1 MDNQLSISPVI
12 QRESTVTQV
21 TPVAQGLRGMHE
33 YRLAFPAHSRA
44 VAFCTPELTEQQ
56 FYHLS
61 SIPPEKLRVGCQVG
75 KVYRIVLQD
84 DAEVFALLG
93 VLLEYVAQPK
103 KKSKQGGAETYEEST
118 SRYSS
123 PKSWIVA
130 VIPVPEAFA
139 PLPSREELGMNID
152 AKWGLPECMRELT
165 PHTTPL
171 RILSLAEVGNT
182 ASADHLLQMATMPLE
197 HKTTALGIPYSCP
210 VSYQF
215 DGALQQ
221 SLFSLFA
228 LLVTGDTPR
237 YCPLATE
244 TGMKLCVAARI
255 DSAHI
260 MSVAI
265 SLATALQTGRSTL
278 AIAGVFGAGKT
289 RSLTLSMAS
298 HDY

>member
-1 MDNQLSISPVI
+1 MNTALPFLPIREQL
-12 QRESTVTQV
+12 
-21 TPVAQGLRGMHE
+21 
-33 YRLAFPAHSRA
+33 
-44 VAFCTPELTEQQ
+44 
-56 FYHLS
+56 LS
-61 SIPPEKLRVGCQVG
+61 
-75 KVYRIVLQD
+75 VLQNSPSNSFTTYPAFHQRSYVL
-84 DAEVFALLG
+84 DARWAKSTALFYRMMPRFFALLG